1 MRDAPCEAVKYSVSV
16 WGAGLATGW
25 LMGGVFGRV
34 APGPESPVRGLCFD
48 DGETPDRPKPHP
60 PIKTYQA

>member
-25 LMGGVFGRV
+25 LMGGVFGCG
-34 APGPESPVRGLCFD
+34 APGSPESPIRGVCLY
-48 DGETPDRPKPHP
+48 DGETLDRPKPHYP
-60 PIKTYQA
+60 